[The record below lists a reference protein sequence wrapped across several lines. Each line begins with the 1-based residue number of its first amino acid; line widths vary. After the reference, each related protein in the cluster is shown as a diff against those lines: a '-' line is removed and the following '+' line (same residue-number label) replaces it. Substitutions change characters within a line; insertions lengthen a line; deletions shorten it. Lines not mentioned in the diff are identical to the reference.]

1 MIKNLETLADR
12 LKGIKLGGEEITP
25 EKLIAALK
33 DEKEFEIET
42 IKVNLFSDE
51 QIIELKNN
59 TQKTGYSEGVKAGE
73 EMFAKNLKRAYGLSG
88 EEYPGKDIDSIK
100 KIIDSK
106 VLADAKIEPE
116 KKVKELSESLS
127 QLQNKYQSDINDWTS
142 KYSQKENEIKAIKG
156 ETVLMQAM
164 PKVDGY
170 KVNHL
175 LAAFKSDGYG
185 IQFDEDNN
193 KVIPTLNGKPVK
205 DAVENYES
213 LDKVINT
220 WLPTTGFLKSSSG
233 RGGGNEGG
241 GNFSE
246 FKTDADVFKYME
258 KNNINP
264 DSSQG
269 KEILEKFFS
278 GRR

>member
-1 MIKNLETLADR
+1 MIKNFDSLADR
-12 LKGIKLGGEEITP
+12 LKGIKLGGEDVTP

-33 DEKEFEIET
+33 DEKEYEIEAG
-42 IKVNLFSDE
+42 KVHLFTDE
-51 QIIELKNN
+51 QVLELKTN
-59 TQKTGYSEGVKAGE
+59 TQKTGYSDGVKAGE

-142 KYSQKENEIKAIKG
+142 KYSQKENEVKAIKG
-156 ETVLMQAM
+156 KTRLMQAM
-164 PKVDGY
+164 PKVEGY

-175 LAAFKSDGYG
+175 LAAFESDGYG
-185 IQFDEDNN
+185 IQFDDDGKE
-193 KVIPTLNGKPVK
+193 IPTLNGKPVK

-213 LDKVINT
+213 IDNVVNN
-220 WLPTTGFLKSSSG
+220 WLSTTGFVKQSSG
-233 RGGGNEGG
+233 RGGSNEPG

-246 FKTDADVFKYME
+246 FKTDADVFRYME

-264 DSSQG
+264 DSTQG
-269 KEILEKFFS
+269 KEILEKYFS
-278 GRR
+278 GKK